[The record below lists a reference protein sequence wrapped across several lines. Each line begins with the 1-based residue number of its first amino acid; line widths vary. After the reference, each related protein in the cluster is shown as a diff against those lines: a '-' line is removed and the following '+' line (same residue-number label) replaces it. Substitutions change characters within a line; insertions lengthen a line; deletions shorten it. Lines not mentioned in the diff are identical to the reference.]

1 MGWARLTLTPKD
13 GFFSL
18 LVPARRPPAARFS
31 TPMNLL
37 GRTLPLF
44 LLLVAALP
52 LSAQT
57 PVVPDWALPGSATH
71 HQVSPPADFRRPTTT
86 YNLPLGLFDG
96 QSDVG
101 SALVPGTASYDSGT
115 QRYTITSAGYNI
127 WYFRDEFRFL
137 WKKMSGDVSLAADI
151 AFPDSAGYGDRKV
164 VLIIRQDLDDD
175 SKEVMVALHGAGLI
189 HLASRATKRADITET
204 CKVPALSSGHLA
216 HRVGIQKHGNSFA
229 LFISKTGE
237 RMHQA
242 GPPLE
247 LRFDEPFYVGIGFTS
262 HQPAT
267 LDTAVVSD
275 VQLVNAAG
283 QVK

>member
-1 MGWARLTLTPKD
+1 
-13 GFFSL
+13 
-18 LVPARRPPAARFS
+18 
-31 TPMNLL
+31 MNLP
-37 GRTLPLF
+37 GRTLPLV
-44 LLLVAALP
+44 LLLAAALP

-71 HQVSPPADFRRPTTT
+71 HQVPPPADFRRPTTT
-86 YNLPLGLFDG
+86 TLVPLGLFEG

-101 SALVPGTASYDSGT
+101 SALVPGSASYDSAT

-137 WKKMSGDVSLAADI
+137 WKKMSGDVSLAADV
-151 AFPDSAGYGDRKV
+151 AFPNPAGYGDRKV
-164 VLIIRQDLDDD
+164 VLIFRQDLDDD

-189 HLASRATKRADITET
+189 HLASRAAKRADITET
-204 CKVPALSSGHLA
+204 CKVPALSSGRLA
-216 HRVGIQKHGNSFA
+216 HRIGIQKHGDSFA

-237 RMHQA
+237 PMHQA
-242 GPPLE
+242 GPDLK
-247 LRFDEPFYVGIGFTS
+247 LSFDEPYYVGIGFTS

-267 LDTAVVSD
+267 LDTAAVSN
-275 VQLVNAAG
+275 VLLVNAAG